1 MNSRLLGGV
10 LIWLAAVS
18 FGCSGSIAAPAD
30 SPVSVATS
38 QLFLTLENR
47 AGLPLVD
54 VTIAIVPVGGHTN
67 FTKFYGRLES
77 SEKRNISLGEFNGRD
92 GTRFDLRVVKPKLVH
107 VTAKDL
113 TGKDY
118 DVELPWE

>member
-1 MNSRLLGGV
+1 MAHPIHLHGQRFLVLARNGVPSERLV
-10 LIWLAAVS
+10 WK
-18 FGCSGSIAAPAD
+18 D
-30 SPVSVATS
+30 T
-38 QLFLTLENR
+38 
-47 AGLPLVD
+47 
-54 VTIAIVPVGGHTN
+54 AIVPVGGHTN